1 MTDVQDLVL
10 ARFLTLYGEPKTDN
24 LEAFVSEYE
33 HALAGMSRE
42 VLQGGANRVIKAQEF
57 RSWPTPGE
65 CVKACHQE
73 AEHLAVQ
80 RERFAPKNIEQTDK
94 TWAPPTEEQK
104 ARARQLVAEA
114 KKAILA
120 GETPPAPRRTL
131 TERSRRMTGEAAS
144 GE

>member
-24 LEAFVSEYE
+24 LEAFIAEYE
-33 HALAGMSRE
+33 SALAGMSRE
-42 VLQGGANRVIKAQEF
+42 VLTGGANRVIRAQEF

-80 RERFAPKNIEQTDK
+80 QQRFAPANIEKTDK
-94 TWAPPTEEQK
+94 AWTPPTEEQK

-120 GETPPAPRRTL
+120 GDGPPAPRRTL
-131 TERSRRMTGEAAS
+131 TRVSRRMTGEAAS